1 MSNQDQLA
9 RDILSDVTIFMK
21 YSKYRDDLGR
31 RETWDELVDRN
42 VAMHVKKYPML
53 EKEIYQVYDDY
64 VRTKKVLPSMR
75 SLQFAGPAID
85 KNPARIYNCLRRN
98 TKFVTSE
105 GVKSF
110 EDFEDG
116 EEIVVLTHLGLWQK
130 ATVRSYGKD
139 MLYRIDIKRGNSSI
153 TEYATKNHRWILSD
167 RTETTNLSVKDY
179 VLGAPSIFEKFNYDE
194 AEIKEKLYWAYGYVF
209 GDGTV
214 TSTKSGK
221 YSMVRLCGKDK
232 ERYSY
237 RFEELGFES
246 SSSLSCGGDP
256 IFYTGTYLKTS
267 PDPKI
272 DSPELIRA
280 FVAGYLSADG
290 KKNHD
295 DSSLSQYCGILASD
309 EYHQKVV
316 EELFPV
322 AGIFVSS
329 KRDYTGK
336 VTNYG
341 VRKAGTK
348 DYSTFEK
355 ISNKTNAL
363 FRVSSITEFQEE
375 EVWCL
380 EVENDHSFVL
390 ASGISTGNCSFLPV
404 EHLDAFGETMF
415 LLLGGT
421 GVGVSVQQHHVAKL
435 PPLLGP
441 SKLEGKERPR
451 RYLVG
456 DSIEGWADAIKVL
469 IESFFKGKKPV
480 LFDFSDVRPKG
491 HRLVTAGGK
500 APGAGPLR
508 ESLVQIINILERAIS
523 ERGRGTFLRPIE
535 AHDMIC
541 HIADSVLAGGIRRSA
556 LISLFSFDDADMLSC
571 KFGNWWESNP
581 QRGRA
586 NNSVVLDRS
595 RIQEEEFF
603 QLWNKVKASGS
614 GEPGFYFTNDPDW
627 GTNPCVEIA
636 LRPYQMCNLCE
647 VNASDVTSQE
657 DLENRVRA
665 GAFIGTLQAGY
676 TEFHYLRDVWRKTIE
691 KEALLGVSM
700 TGIGSGAVMHL
711 DLKRAGDVVKK
722 ENIRVAEIIGINPAA
737 RATAVK
743 PAGTTSLVLGSSS
756 GIHAWHNDYYVRRVR
771 VGKNEAIYSY
781 LKDNH
786 PQLIEDDYFRPQ
798 DTSIICVPQKAP
810 EGSMVRTESP
820 LTTLERVKKF
830 SVEWVASGHSKGRN
844 RHNVSCTIS
853 IKEDEWGEVGK
864 WMWLNRDYYS
874 GISVLPYD
882 NGTYVQA
889 PFTDCTKEE
898 YEGLLPHLSAI
909 DLTKVIETEDSTDL
923 QGEIACAGGA
933 CNF

>member
-85 KNPARIYNCLRRN
+85 KNPARIY
-98 TKFVTSE
+98 
-105 GVKSF
+105 
-110 EDFEDG
+110 
-116 EEIVVLTHLGLWQK
+116 
-130 ATVRSYGKD
+130 
-139 MLYRIDIKRGNSSI
+139 
-153 TEYATKNHRWILSD
+153 
-167 RTETTNLSVKDY
+167 
-179 VLGAPSIFEKFNYDE
+179 
-194 AEIKEKLYWAYGYVF
+194 
-209 GDGTV
+209 
-214 TSTKSGK
+214 
-221 YSMVRLCGKDK
+221 
-232 ERYSY
+232 
-237 RFEELGFES
+237 
-246 SSSLSCGGDP
+246 
-256 IFYTGTYLKTS
+256 
-267 PDPKI
+267 
-272 DSPELIRA
+272 
-280 FVAGYLSADG
+280 
-290 KKNHD
+290 
-295 DSSLSQYCGILASD
+295 
-309 EYHQKVV
+309 
-316 EELFPV
+316 
-322 AGIFVSS
+322 
-329 KRDYTGK
+329 
-336 VTNYG
+336 
-341 VRKAGTK
+341 
-348 DYSTFEK
+348 
-355 ISNKTNAL
+355 
-363 FRVSSITEFQEE
+363 
-375 EVWCL
+375 
-380 EVENDHSFVL
+380 
-390 ASGISTGNCSFLPV
+390 NCSFLPV

-627 GTNPCVEIA
+627 GTNPCCLAGDSLISQGSKLIPLASLADGKVHDLMNWRGEMVKGTVWKTGAKQLYKISYTFTNSDVVMNLRATEDHKFMTFSGDTKTTLELTGETLMSFIKEPVTVVSIEKDSIEDVYDFNLSDDTHWGVVGGLVVHNCEIA

-665 GAFIGTLQAGY
+665 GAFIGTLQAGF
-676 TEFHYLRDVWRKTIE
+676 TEFHYLRDIWRKTVE

-700 TGIGSGAVMHL
+700 TGIGSGAVMNL
-711 DLKRAGDVVKK
+711 DLNKAGDVVKK
-722 ENIRVAEIIGINPAA
+722 ENARVAGIIGINPAA
-737 RATAVK
+737 RTTAVK

-798 DTSIICVPQKAP
+798 DTSIICIPQKAP

-820 LTTLERVKKF
+820 LTILERVKKF

-853 IKEDEWGEVGK
+853 IKEDEWGDVGK